1 MTRRIS
7 ALCLLLVL
15 AALTA
20 FAGDGNLI
28 KNPGFQVL
36 DETQKS
42 PAGWRQVFPR
52 AEVAP
57 LFARDGMPGA
67 PGKFALRLSAQ
78 GSAGTFGY
86 WATTV
91 EGIRGSSTPTAPE
104 KNAPQKE
111 PPVVVERMSFLGDRS
126 YRFRCSFLP
135 KQVESVSRNIMLR
148 IRWKDG
154 KGEEVMGEFVSRYAR
169 DGEWYKVDQVLTAPK
184 SAVAADIELVLRW
197 SERGSVLWGDLS
209 FEETATALRKK
220 IKVATVSFQ
229 PPSPSTTEA
238 NLRFFAAKVAEAGK
252 AGADIVCLGEGIT
265 VVSTKQSYADVA
277 ESIPGP
283 TSRAMGEVAKA
294 HHLYVVAGIY
304 EREGALV
311 YNTALLIGRD
321 GAVVGKYRKTH
332 LPINEVNGGITPGTQ
347 YPVFSTDFGV
357 IGIEICYDNF
367 FPEVARMLAL
377 NGAEMVFV
385 PIWGDL
391 RGDGYEWD
399 IVARSRAIDNS
410 IYLVASNYSNKR
422 SLIIDPDGRILA
434 DTGGKSGIV
443 MADVDLG
450 ARTFGRWMWFDA
462 YGDWKSQYPAERRT
476 ETYGPLLEDRMSPG
490 TGRQAARQ

>member
-1 MTRRIS
+1 MTRRI
-7 ALCLLLVL
+7 LGLGILLPLTVV
-15 AALTA
+15 AAA
-20 FAGDGNLI
+20 AVDGNLVQ
-28 KNPGFQVL
+28 NPGFQVL
-36 DETQKS
+36 DKEQKS

-57 LFARDGMPGA
+57 VFARDDMPGA
-67 PGKFALRLSAQ
+67 PGKYALRLSAQ
-78 GSAGTFGY
+78 GSPGTFGY

-91 EGIRGSSTPTAPE
+91 GGISGSSSPIVSGKAATE
-104 KNAPQKE
+104 KE
-111 PPVVVERMSFLGDRS
+111 PPVAVERMSFLGDHA
-126 YRFRCSFLP
+126 YRFRCLFLP
-135 KQVESVSRNIMLR
+135 KHVDSVSRNIMMR
-148 IRWKDG
+148 IRWKDA
-154 KGEEVMGEFVSRYAR
+154 KGEEVMGEYVFRYTR
-169 DGEWYKVDQVLTAPK
+169 KGEWYKVDQLLTAPR

-197 SERGSVLWGDLS
+197 TGKGSVLWADVR
-209 FEETATALRKK
+209 FEKAAVSPRQK

-229 PPSPSTTEA
+229 PSGPTTTVE
-238 NLRFFAAKVAEAGK
+238 NLRFFAGKVEEAGK

-265 VVSTKQSYADVA
+265 VVSTGKSYADVA

-283 TSRAMGEVAKA
+283 TSKALGVVAKA
-294 HHLYVVAGIY
+294 YHLYVIAGIY
-304 EREGALV
+304 EREGGLV
-311 YNTALLIGRD
+311 YNTALLINRD

-347 YPVFSTDFGV
+347 YPVFRTDFGV

-377 NGAEMVFV
+377 NGAEMIFL

-391 RGDGYEWD
+391 RANGYAWD
-399 IVARSRAIDNS
+399 IVARGRAIDNS
-410 IYLVASNYSNKR
+410 VYLVASNYSNKR

-443 MADVDLG
+443 LADVDLG

-462 YGDWKSQYPAERRT
+462 YGDWKTQYPAERRT
-476 ETYGPLLEDRMSPG
+476 ETYGPLLEERGADG
-490 TGRQAARQ
+490 QAAVQ

>member
-1 MTRRIS
+1 
-7 ALCLLLVL
+7 
-15 AALTA
+15 
-20 FAGDGNLI
+20 
-28 KNPGFQVL
+28 
-36 DETQKS
+36 
-42 PAGWRQVFPR
+42 
-52 AEVAP
+52 
-57 LFARDGMPGA
+57 
-67 PGKFALRLSAQ
+67 
-78 GSAGTFGY
+78 
-86 WATTV
+86 
-91 EGIRGSSTPTAPE
+91 
-104 KNAPQKE
+104 
-111 PPVVVERMSFLGDRS
+111 
-126 YRFRCSFLP
+126 
-135 KQVESVSRNIMLR
+135 MLR
-148 IRWKDG
+148 VRWKG
-154 KGEEVMGEFVSRYAR
+154 AMGEEVMGEFISRYTR
-169 DGEWYKVDQVLTAPK
+169 DGEWYKADQVLVAPK
-184 SAVAADIELVLRW
+184 SAVAADLELVLRW
-197 SERGSVLWGDLS
+197 TERGSVLWSDVR
-209 FEETATALRKK
+209 FEETDTARRKK

-229 PPSPSTTEA
+229 PPSPSTTEQ
-238 NLRFFAAKVAEAGK
+238 NLRFFAGKVAEAGK

-265 VVSTKQSYADVA
+265 VVSTGKSYADVA
-277 ESIPGP
+277 EPVAGP
-283 TSRAMGEVAKA
+283 TSKTLGEIAKTY
-294 HHLYVVAGIY
+294 HLYVIAGIY
-304 EREGALV
+304 EREGDLV
-311 YNTALLIGRD
+311 YNTAILIGRD

-410 IYLVASNYSNKR
+410 VYLVASNYSNKR

-443 MADVDLG
+443 FADVDLG

-476 ETYGPLLEDRMSPG
+476 ETYGPLLEDRMSS
-490 TGRQAARQ
+490 TTSSRAARQ